1 MIDTHGTPRE
11 ELFVEDGLHLS
22 EKGYRV
28 WSDALKPY
36 LLK

>member
-1 MIDTHGTPRE
+1 MIDTNGTPRE

-28 WSDALKPY
+28 CSDALMPY
-36 LLK
+36 LSK